1 MKITRPRLKKLILE
15 EMGGAR
21 PTKKRSL
28 SGTRFPQ
35 DVVEKLIKEET
46 EAYFLELEEVFGT
59 KYGNGGYKRDYKRD
73 DAVAEGEDEHGNY
86 VWDSAVKSS
95 EDKMKR
101 SAMKRKKRLSDR
113 GSDWTPD
120 YIRGKRRNP
129 ETGEDEP
136 YEEGADRGTP
146 SWDDDDKVDYE
157 RGRVGGDEVFQ
168 EEKEGKGC
176 AESEG
181 GSGCI
186 KKDDKGWFIWNNKK
200 GGIFKRCS
208 SKKDCED
215 ILSVPS
221 VHERL
226 NRSVRITKSQFE
238 KMILK
243 EISISLGTTLEGIED
258 DSESEAASQDP
269 LPANFGSQHG
279 EEGGM
284 DSIAEDWEDE
294 EIDPHDAPP
303 LGAITGRRGAPGLD
317 IEEVQYWIQQV
328 REMPDG
334 PEKEDMLGLIQN
346 ELFRE

>member
-15 EMGGAR
+15 EMRAMP

-28 SGTRFPQ
+28 SRGRFPQ

-59 KYGNGGYKRDYKRD
+59 KYGNGGYKRDESCDHD
-73 DAVAEGEDEHGNY
+73 DAEASRGV
-86 VWDSAVKSS
+86 
-95 EDKMKR
+95 
-101 SAMKRKKRLSDR
+101 RL
-113 GSDWTPD
+113 
-120 YIRGKRRNP
+120 
-129 ETGEDEP
+129 
-136 YEEGADRGTP
+136 ADRGPHIGGGVSKTDP
-146 SWDDDDKVDYE
+146 GHFDYDTGE
-157 RGRVGGDEVFQ
+157 DEVFQ

-221 VHERL
+221 VHESL
-226 NRSVRITKSQFE
+226 NRPTRITKSQFE

-258 DSESEAASQDP
+258 DSESDAASQDP

-294 EIDPHDAPP
+294 DIDPHDAPP
-303 LGAITGRRGAPGLD
+303 LGAIAGRRGAPGLD
-317 IEEVQYWIQQV
+317 MEEVQYWIQQV
-328 REMPDG
+328 REMPEG